1 MIRDEFFWISQIN
14 KASVV
19 SNFEEHLL
27 DEATAK
33 LAAHGIDTVEKEAE
47 VDASKRVKKYI
58 TYEPMVIAATG
69 PEVTIL
75 HAGRSSQDILS
86 TARVAILREQTMA
99 IADALDTV
107 IEKLLALAEEHRDTL
122 VPNYTNGVA
131 AQPNSYAHY
140 LLGFIAPM
148 LRDRERLNQCL
159 VRYNECPMGATVLN
173 GTGWPL
179 NRDTMARLL
188 GFDRPRLN
196 AFDCTCETPVDFA
209 LEISAIA
216 ASIGVHVGSMIND
229 IMVQY
234 AQSRPWIILQE
245 GGENTYVSSAMPQKR
260 NPGLMNNC
268 RGDASDVV
276 AEMAAVY
283 TRVHNLVPGMVD
295 GKSVAKNTRM
305 TQSTVSM
312 LQRFLKVLNALRI
325 NPERALEE
333 LNSDWTASQEIADR
347 LMLDHG
353 LPFRIGHHVASRMVS
368 WARANNVLPK
378 DFPYEQ
384 MQRLYKEEILEEFP
398 EGPQELP
405 MSEAEFLDA
414 LDPRKIIANRKT
426 KGSAAPS
433 EVEFMLNDFR
443 AKLQSERNKTDG
455 LRKQVNE
462 AISGLQSAFAAY
474 L

>member
-1 MIRDEFFWISQIN
+1 MIRDEFYWITQIN

-19 SNFEEHLL
+19 VNRRCGLL

-33 LAAHGIDTVEKEAE
+33 LAAYGIDKVQKEAQ
-47 VDASKRVKKYI
+47 DDPAKRVKRYI
-58 TYEPMVIAATG
+58 DYEPMLIAATS
-69 PEVTIL
+69 PEVTLL

-86 TARVAILREQTMA
+86 TMRVAILREQTLQLA
-99 IADALDTV
+99 RALDDV
-107 IEKLLALAEEHRDTL
+107 IEKLLSLAQAHRDTM

-140 LLGFIAPM
+140 LLGFVAAL
-148 LRDRERLNQCL
+148 LRDRERISQCL

-179 NRDTMARLL
+179 DREAMATCL
-188 GFDRPRLN
+188 GFSAPRLN

-209 LEISAIA
+209 LEISSVA
-216 ASIGVHVGSMIND
+216 AAIGVHVGSMIND

-245 GGENTYVSSAMPQKR
+245 GGDNTYVSSAMPQKR

-268 RGDASDVV
+268 RADASDVV
-276 AEMAAVY
+276 SEMVCVF

-295 GKSVAKNTRM
+295 GKSVAKNSRM
-305 TQSTVSM
+305 TQGAVAM

-325 NPERALEE
+325 NADRALEE

-347 LMLDHG
+347 LMREYG
-353 LPFRIGHHVASRMVS
+353 VPFRIGHHVASRMVG
-368 WARANNVLPK
+368 WARANGVYPK
-378 DFPYEQ
+378 DFPYER
-384 MQRLYKEEILEEFP
+384 MQSLYAEVIREEFP
-398 EGPQELP
+398 EGPSELP
-405 MSEAEFLDA
+405 MGKKEFLEA
-414 LDPRKIIANRKT
+414 LDPHQIIAHRKT
-426 KGSAAPS
+426 KGSAAPA
-433 EVEFMLNDFR
+433 EVNAMIVEFGHALRTQKDQAEALQKMIDSAMANLESDFAR
-443 AKLQSERNKTDG
+443 
-455 LRKQVNE
+455 
-462 AISGLQSAFAAY
+462 Y

>member
-33 LAAHGIDTVEKEAE
+33 LAARGIDTVEKEAE

-86 TARVAILREQTMA
+86 TARVAILREQGMA

-107 IEKLLALAEEHRDTL
+107 IEKLLSLAEEHRDTL

-443 AKLQSERNKTDG
+443 AKLQSEKNKTND

>member
-33 LAAHGIDTVEKEAE
+33 LAARGIDTVEKEAE

-86 TARVAILREQTMA
+86 TARVAILREQGMA

-159 VRYNECPMGATVLN
+159 ARYNECPMGATVLN

-216 ASIGVHVGSMIND
+216 ASIGIHVGSMIND

-443 AKLQSERNKTDG
+443 AKLQSEKNKTND